1 MSSNGSTPEAPKPE
15 SAQSEQG
22 LKSLIAKG
30 AVGAVT
36 LAGTTAIPLMVQKYL
51 SDPAPP
57 APTVQASPV
66 QASPVASPIASPV
79 APPIESPIASP
90 VASPVLLP
98 TQAQTEPNQAGIV
111 QIQAKPKQV
120 ELMQVEII
128 TETNSKKSGTRK
140 KQNRDDDGDDD

>member
-15 SAQSEQG
+15 AAQNNQG

-36 LAGTTAIPLMVQKYL
+36 LAGTTAIPLMVQKYI

-57 APTVQASPV
+57 APAVQASPV
-66 QASPVASPIASPV
+66 QASPVASPIV
-79 APPIESPIASP
+79 SPIASP
-90 VASPVLLP
+90 VAPLESPILSP
-98 TQAQTEPNQAGIV
+98 NQAQTEPNQAGIV
-111 QIQAKPKQV
+111 QIEAKPKQV

-128 TETNSKKSGTRK
+128 TEMNSKKPGARK
-140 KQNRDDDGDDD
+140 KQNKDDDGDDD